1 MRRPLSLVPALVLVL
16 VLVLA
21 LAAPLAVPVH
31 AAELAGVTLPDSVQ
45 VDGSTLALNGI
56 GLREK
61 FFIDVYVAGL
71 YLPTKTRSG
80 DKVLAADTAR
90 QTIMQFVFGVDK
102 GKICDAWK
110 ESLEANVPDAS
121 PELAKDFDTLCGWM
135 DDMADGDQ
143 MTYTY
148 VPGTGTTVNVK
159 GKDQGTIEGKAFA
172 DALFASWIG
181 KHPATDKL
189 RKGLLGG

>member
-1 MRRPLSLVPALVLVL
+1 MRRLLVTLVLL
-16 VLVLA
+16 FA
-21 LAAPLAVPVH
+21 LAPTTLF
-31 AAELAGVTLPDSVQ
+31 AADLAGVTMPDSVQ
-45 VDGSTLALNGI
+45 VDGSKLVLNGM

-71 YLPTKTRSG
+71 YLPQKMRSG
-80 DKVLAADTAR
+80 DKVLAEDTVR
-90 QTIMQFVFGVDK
+90 QTVMHFVFDVDK

-110 ESLEANVPDAS
+110 ESLEANVPGAS
-121 PELAKDFDTLCGWM
+121 AELEKDFDTLCGWM

-148 VPGTGTTVNVK
+148 VPGKGTTVNVK
-159 GKDQGTIEGKAFA
+159 GSDKGMIEGKAFA

-181 KHPATDKL
+181 EHPATSKL
-189 RKGLLGG
+189 KKGLLGG